1 MFNIEE
7 QIKIIKRGTVEIINE
22 EELKK
27 KLEKGRPL
35 VVKAGFDPTAPDLHL
50 GHTVLLRKMRHFQ
63 ELGHKVVFLIGDFT
77 ARIGDPSGRS
87 EMRKPL
93 SQEEIERNASTYKR
107 QFFKVLDPE
116 KTIVAYNS
124 QWLEKLS
131 FADVIKLAGRF
142 TVAQFLERED
152 FAKRFSEGR
161 PIGLHEI
168 LYPVAQAY
176 DSVALEADV
185 ELGGTDQKFN
195 LLVGRELQRYFG
207 QEPQIAILMPILE
220 GLDGVQK
227 MSKSLGNYVG
237 IDEPPLEMFGKL
249 MSIPDSLMMKYFEL
263 LTDFSM
269 EEIEGFRKGLEEGK
283 IHPKELKM
291 MLAFNI
297 VKTYHSEKDALEAQ
311 EEFNKIFSKKETP
324 SEIPLKLFKED
335 SKDLI
340 ELLVEGGLAP
350 SKSEAK
356 RLVSQGGVRIDGV
369 RVEDISYVVD
379 LTKERVL
386 QVGKRKFLKVKGGT
400 S

>member
-1 MFNIEE
+1 M
-7 QIKIIKRGTVEIINE
+7 KRR
-22 EELKK
+22 LKK

-195 LLVGRELQRYFG
+195 LLVG
-207 QEPQIAILMPILE
+207 
-220 GLDGVQK
+220 
-227 MSKSLGNYVG
+227 
-237 IDEPPLEMFGKL
+237 
-249 MSIPDSLMMKYFEL
+249 
-263 LTDFSM
+263 
-269 EEIEGFRKGLEEGK
+269 KG
-283 IHPKELKM
+283 
-291 MLAFNI
+291 A
-297 VKTYHSEKDALEAQ
+297 
-311 EEFNKIFSKKETP
+311 
-324 SEIPLKLFKED
+324 SEIFRSGASDCYPDANL
-335 SKDLI
+335 
-340 ELLVEGGLAP
+340 
-350 SKSEAK
+350 
-356 RLVSQGGVRIDGV
+356 R
-369 RVEDISYVVD
+369 
-379 LTKERVL
+379 
-386 QVGKRKFLKVKGGT
+386 GT
-400 S
+400 

>member
-1 MFNIEE
+1 
-7 QIKIIKRGTVEIINE
+7 
-22 EELKK
+22 
-27 KLEKGRPL
+27 
-35 VVKAGFDPTAPDLHL
+35 
-50 GHTVLLRKMRHFQ
+50 
-63 ELGHKVVFLIGDFT
+63 
-77 ARIGDPSGRS
+77 
-87 EMRKPL
+87 
-93 SQEEIERNASTYKR
+93 
-107 QFFKVLDPE
+107 
-116 KTIVAYNS
+116 
-124 QWLEKLS
+124 
-131 FADVIKLAGRF
+131 
-142 TVAQFLERED
+142 
-152 FAKRFSEGR
+152 
-161 PIGLHEI
+161 
-168 LYPVAQAY
+168 
-176 DSVALEADV
+176 
-185 ELGGTDQKFN
+185 
-195 LLVGRELQRYFG
+195 
-207 QEPQIAILMPILE
+207 
-220 GLDGVQK
+220 
-227 MSKSLGNYVG
+227 
-237 IDEPPLEMFGKL
+237 
-249 MSIPDSLMMKYFEL
+249 
-263 LTDFSM
+263 M